1 MSQYVAWL
9 SSFNPSNAKLNPICH
24 LLALL
29 GAHHILHI
37 SRIRV
42 NDTSSFFFVASQ
54 KLLLKLSRALPYV
67 PAADASLLFGDADDI
82 TSDEDEQAAPAVEE
96 SPASRHDSG
105 DEKDS
110 DGERSR
116 DRDDE
121 DDNRQSLPVIE
132 DVSSC

>member
-1 MSQYVAWL
+1 MHKVG
-9 SSFNPSNAKLNPICH
+9 NKIECNNMH
-24 LLALL
+24 
-29 GAHHILHI
+29 GE
-37 SRIRV
+37 RIK
-42 NDTSSFFFVASQ
+42 NDTSLFIFVASQ
-54 KLLLKLSRALPYV
+54 KPLLKFSRVLPYV

-82 TSDEDEQAAPAVEE
+82 TSDEDEQAVRAAE

-105 DEKDS
+105 DERDS
-110 DGERSR
+110 DRERTP